1 MARQAGTGGVYTGS
15 VLASNAD
22 GTTPQSFTLKV
33 EALHIITSVNNATFT
48 AGTSNSFTVTATG
61 NPLPLVGASGVSP
74 AAPRLGITSNGLVG
88 VPPVTAVGKY
98 TLTVTAVNGLG
109 TVTQPFTL
117 DVKANP
123 AITWNTP
130 ALILFGSALG
140 AGQLNATATILGVG
154 TIPGKFVYSA
164 PVGTVLPPGQNL
176 ISVTFTPTDV
186 TKYFIGTQEVFVT
199 VNLTPTQ
206 PVQLITTQ
214 VLSRDANNNV
224 VATITVANAG
234 SSTAQNVTLS
244 SVKIGTVAGAITPPS
259 VASIPSGATAV
270 FTATFPAGSVPA
282 SGAPGSI
289 SIAGTYTGGTINSS
303 GRIVLP

>member
-1 MARQAGTGGVYTGS
+1 M
-15 VLASNAD
+15 
-22 GTTPQSFTLKV
+22 
-33 EALHIITSVNNATFT
+33 
-48 AGTSNSFTVTATG
+48 
-61 NPLPLVGASGVSP
+61 
-74 AAPRLGITSNGLVG
+74 
-88 VPPVTAVGKY
+88 
-98 TLTVTAVNGLG
+98 
-109 TVTQPFTL
+109 
-117 DVKANP
+117 
-123 AITWNTP
+123 
-130 ALILFGSALG
+130 
-140 AGQLNATATILGVG
+140 
-154 TIPGKFVYSA
+154 
-164 PVGTVLPPGQNL
+164 
-176 ISVTFTPTDV
+176 
-186 TKYFIGTQEVFVT
+186 T